1 MAKHHG
7 KDSTFSI
14 DAVDL
19 TTFLD
24 SITMPEAIDVAETS
38 TMGQDAKTYI
48 EGMSSGTISLSGRW
62 DETASTGPDAV
73 LSGLK
78 GGGATVFVY
87 GPAGDASGAVTYTGD
102 AILTGYSRTSPIGD
116 VVAFTADFQITG
128 PVAREIV
135 AP

>member
-7 KDSTFSI
+7 KDSTFTI
-14 DAVDL
+14 DGVEL
-19 TTFLD
+19 TTYLD
-24 SITMPEAIDVAETS
+24 SITMPETVDVAETS

-48 EGMSSGTISLSGRW
+48 EGMSGGTISISGRW
-62 DETASTGPDAV
+62 DETATTGPDAV

-78 GGGATVFVY
+78 GAGESAFVY
-87 GPAGDASGAVTYTGD
+87 GPAGDATGAVTYTGN

-128 PVAREIV
+128 AVTRAI
-135 AP
+135 AA